1 MINAVAMALWSQLFH
16 GDLKLE
22 TLHNETLHN
31 AELLEQGEGEPR
43 GRTESRRDLGVR
55 PT

>member
-22 TLHNETLHN
+22 TLHN
-31 AELLEQGEGEPR
+31 AELLEQGEGEPN
-43 GRTESRRDLGVR
+43 RDVISE
-55 PT
+55 